1 MSRKSILKYLL
12 PAALFGTFMGVI
24 FLGSMAIGPRPA
36 KKQMVICY
44 KFNDGLSETVKNQHL
59 NNFKSLKKQSPE
71 ILNYSGG
78 FTSDVNEN
86 YDVMHYLTFTTE
98 EEITKFKESD
108 AFKSFNQDQK
118 DVVKNELV
126 ILAEIK

>member
-1 MSRKSILKYLL
+1 MSRKSIFKYLL

-44 KFNDGLSETVKNQHL
+44 KFNDGLSEAVKNQHL
-59 NNFKSLKKQSPE
+59 SNFKSLKKQSPE

-78 FTSDVNEN
+78 FTSEINQN
-86 YDVMHYLTFTTE
+86 YDVMHYLTFTNE
-98 EEITKFKESD
+98 EEILKFKESI
-108 AFKSFNQDQK
+108 AFKSFNQAQK